1 MQHHNGTQSRL
12 GQIKTQAI
20 DEAKWTAPWV
30 FLSGLFMSMPFG
42 GCNWWVEMDCL
53 KQRATPWAL
62 LVGLDAPRQR
72 LPIIDKV
79 PCLGLVPYAGSDS
92 RPWYLSS
99 SSALSLSHCSR
110 TLYLISHVRGICR
123 WGHFNPAAQDIRKSQ
138 FVFPLIILLQIYVCL
153 L

>member
-1 MQHHNGTQSRL
+1 MQHHNGTQSRPS
-12 GQIKTQAI
+12 QIKTQAMDELHPGYFCQDLTWVCHLEDII
-20 DEAKWTAPWV
+20 DGWKWTVWIR
-30 FLSGLFMSMPFG
+30 MPP
-42 GCNWWVEMDCL
+42 L
-53 KQRATPWAL
+53 WAL

-79 PCLGLVPYAGSDS
+79 PRLGLVPYAGSDS

-110 TLYLISHVRGICR
+110 TLYLICHVRGICR
-123 WGHFNPAAQDIRKSQ
+123 WGHFNPAARDIGKSQ
-138 FVFPLIILLQIYVCL
+138 FAFPLIILLQIYVCL